1 MEVEI
6 DWLNWS
12 KGLIMLGRTRLTI
25 YHGLQA
31 TDKQNNNFVGTG
43 IWLTHPQGIIRGS
56 EMQRTIPCKICS
68 KGGSSDSA
76 VANSLYFDRLLLY
89 EDELQL

>member
-1 MEVEI
+1 MEGEI

-31 TDKQNNNFVGTG
+31 TDKQDSNSVGMS
-43 IWLTHPQGIIRGS
+43 IWITHPQGTLRDS
-56 EMQRTIPCKICS
+56 EMQRTILCKI
-68 KGGSSDSA
+68 
-76 VANSLYFDRLLLY
+76 FEERLK
-89 EDELQL
+89 